1 LSLDPTLRASKQ
13 FFVFVVVLALR
24 LADLPKTFWRR
35 GSKLLKKPSSGSVFL
50 AAVPVLAAKASQLLQ
65 QLL

>member
-13 FFVFVVVLALR
+13 FFVVVLALR

-35 GSKLLKKPSSGSVFL
+35 GSNLLKKPSSESVFL
-50 AAVPVLAAKASQLLQ
+50 AAVPVFAAKASQLLQ